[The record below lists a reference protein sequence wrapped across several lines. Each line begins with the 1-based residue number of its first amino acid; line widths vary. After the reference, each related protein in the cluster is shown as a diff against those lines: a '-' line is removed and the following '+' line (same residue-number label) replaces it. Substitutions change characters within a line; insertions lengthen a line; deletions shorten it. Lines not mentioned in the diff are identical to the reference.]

1 MPSPVAHAVSGYAL
15 TRFTGLKSSNLGH
28 KITPAFVFYAV
39 FVAIAADFD
48 FIPQLMT
55 GANFH
60 RGFTHSLMFAVIF
73 SCVLSG
79 IVTHWRKLPYKWV
92 LAVTLMLYL
101 SHLVLD
107 FFTQGGSGIPLL
119 WPFVDQPFKSSISLF
134 PAVHHSRGLLDRSHL
149 VFISFELTYAVLL
162 FLGTW
167 LWQGPRPSKKIKRRN
182 IKP

>member
-15 TRFTGLKSSNLGH
+15 TRVVGSKSSNLGR
-28 KITPAFVFYAV
+28 KITPAVLFYAV

-48 FIPQLMT
+48 FIPQLIT
-55 GANFH
+55 GADFH
-60 RGFTHSLMFAVIF
+60 RGFTHSLVFAVIF
-73 SCVLSG
+73 SCILSS
-79 IVTHWRKLPYKWV
+79 IVIRWRKLPYKRV
-92 LAVTLMLYL
+92 LAMTLLLYL

-119 WPFVDQPFKSSISLF
+119 WPWINQPFKSSLSLF

-149 VFISFELTYAVLL
+149 IFISFELTYAGLL

-167 LWQGPRPSKKIKRRN
+167 LWQGPRPSKKIKGQN
-182 IKP
+182 VKL